1 MLFMT
6 IYLAPG
12 VVNRVRG
19 DGNNQ
24 PGEEDAEKTQWKE
37 SR

>member
-12 VVNRVRG
+12 VINRLRG
-19 DGNNQ
+19 AGNNQ
-24 PGEEDAEKTQWKE
+24 PGEDDADTTQ
-37 SR
+37 

>member
-1 MLFMT
+1 MT

-12 VVNRVRG
+12 VVNRVRV

-24 PGEEDAEKTQWKE
+24 PGEEDAEKTQ
-37 SR
+37 